1 MENKIVTGEI
11 INMDTGET
19 KDILPFYLFRGN
31 FELNTLVKILR
42 VQSFFHREDKSRQ
55 ISVDCLALDSFGF
68 VFKLTL
74 AFAPKC
80 LDEQKKILSDII
92 AGKILAVRGDYS
104 VLPDNEG
111 GISFLDPTY
120 STLPPQYSL
129 EEVEKV
135 FRINNIADKNRLI

>member
-1 MENKIVTGEI
+1 MGNKIVTGEI
-11 INMDTGET
+11 TNMDTGET
-19 KDILPFYLFRGN
+19 RDILPFYLFRGN

-74 AFAPKC
+74 AFTPKC